1 MKQEGEKCG
10 CCDQCLPTLTKGR
23 CADGLICHKPGFLNI
38 CETYGRCRKAGGEYL
53 HNHLLKKLTLMSHNN
68 YQPWNSKMYWILIFK
83 TTGCVDK
90 LEFCPHIGIDC
101 FSDYAKENC
110 KKTCN
115 WCDEGIKTLKWFNKT
130 F

>member
-53 HNHLLKKLTLMSHNN
+53 HNHLLKKLTLMSHNIIIN
-68 YQPWNSKMYWILIFK
+68 PEIQKCIEYLSLKQQGAWTNWSFALILELIASLIMQK
-83 TTGCVDK
+83 RIAKRLV
-90 LEFCPHIGIDC
+90 IGVT
-101 FSDYAKENC
+101 KV
-110 KKTCN
+110 
-115 WCDEGIKTLKWFNKT
+115 LKNLK
-130 F
+130 